1 MNDYIAVI
9 NLQQQGL
16 IEAETYRITLI
27 GRLIKELRCGVV
39 VGLIKGVSDARQGTM
54 DGGR

>member
-1 MNDYIAVI
+1 MTDYNAVM

-54 DGGR
+54 DGGW